1 MSRPLS
7 YFFRDRQSTG
17 VGELP
22 VAADDPR
29 SSLRPPHRD
38 GRQGHIDPSLLK
50 EAGFGSEPR
59 GALPC
64 RKQSRCDS
72 DPLMGLLRPS
82 EAKSSSRDGGG
93 TRGQMQELPT

>member
-7 YFFRDRQSTG
+7 TSSATGRVPVWVNSQSPRMT
-17 VGELP
+17 
-22 VAADDPR
+22 PR
-29 SSLRPPHRD
+29 SSLRTSHRD

-50 EAGFGSEPR
+50 ETRFGSEPR

-64 RKQSRCDS
+64 RKQPRCDS

-82 EAKSSSRDGGG
+82 QTISSSWDGGG
-93 TRGQMQELPT
+93 TRDQMQEFPT